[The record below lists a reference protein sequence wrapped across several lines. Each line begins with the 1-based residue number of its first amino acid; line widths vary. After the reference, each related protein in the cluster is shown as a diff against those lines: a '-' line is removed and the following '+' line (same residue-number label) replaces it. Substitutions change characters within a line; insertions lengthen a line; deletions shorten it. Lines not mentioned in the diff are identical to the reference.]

1 LAPAKGGVHAMTN
14 FAVRAIEASG
24 FEAVLAFYPTYSA
37 TPALSVPSFRLLQRR
52 PGHQLA
58 FDAEGRELHAIGAW
72 LPELE
77 FTHYLPT
84 RAWRELMD
92 DCDAYMV
99 VSGNALAATP
109 FHLAG
114 RPYLAWIATDWAGDR
129 RDRVR
134 AFPWPRRVLDACV
147 NSPVIRR
154 LERALLRGG
163 RVVALS
169 AHTARAL
176 DACARTHVS
185 AAQLPVPVD
194 VDLFTPRPAARVAG
208 RLGFAGR
215 FNDPRK
221 NIALLLEAAAQ
232 LRRDGED
239 VHVVLMGDMPDATVR
254 ETVRAC
260 GLDNHV
266 SFHAGLSRTQMRDL
280 MQTLDVFVLAS
291 HQEGLC
297 ISALE
302 ALACGVPV
310 VSTRCGG
317 PEEFVLAG
325 VSGELVDSTPA
336 AMAQAQRRILRDA
349 ALRDRLATGGRRL
362 VEERYSP
369 ARANAILREQLLLAF
384 PVAGADAQPGAAKAQ
399 PAMGA

>member
-1 LAPAKGGVHAMTN
+1 
-14 FAVRAIEASG
+14 
-24 FEAVLAFYPTYSA
+24 
-37 TPALSVPSFRLLQRR
+37 
-52 PGHQLA
+52 
-58 FDAEGRELHAIGAW
+58 
-72 LPELE
+72 
-77 FTHYLPT
+77 
-84 RAWRELMD
+84 
-92 DCDAYMV
+92 
-99 VSGNALAATP
+99 
-109 FHLAG
+109 
-114 RPYLAWIATDWAGDR
+114 
-129 RDRVR
+129 
-134 AFPWPRRVLDACV
+134 
-147 NSPVIRR
+147 
-154 LERALLRGG
+154 
-163 RVVALS
+163 
-169 AHTARAL
+169 
-176 DACARTHVS
+176 
-185 AAQLPVPVD
+185 
-194 VDLFTPRPAARVAG
+194 
-208 RLGFAGR
+208 
-215 FNDPRK
+215 
-221 NIALLLEAAAQ
+221 
-232 LRRDGED
+232 
-239 VHVVLMGDMPDATVR
+239 MGDMPDATVR

-369 ARANAILREQLLLAF
+369 ARASAILREQLLLAF